1 MIYWGMVRE
10 EVLRKRPCL
19 LALPNFKRDLSA
31 YLEAKEQAGELINGV
46 LVTYNRVGE
55 GLLGGVTFTKNAR
68 LNLYQ
73 GKLGSYLSSERAA
86 ELAFGG
92 GEGEMPSLNLT
103 SAETVEFFGQVR
115 AGLIRQII
123 ALDRPT
129 LFVVYGG
136 EADKFRMALDLVDE
150 VSNFARSL
158 GKGSLAKFFLLTC
171 NCDLA
176 KKVGEAQ
183 SLHSEGRLEC
193 VVYNPAGACGGFE
206 DLQAI
211 AETVLNAVPE
221 KE

>member
-1 MIYWGMVRE
+1 M
-10 EVLRKRPCL
+10 LRKRPCL
-19 LALPNFKRDLSA
+19 LALPNFRRDLSA
-31 YLEAKEQAGELINGV
+31 YVEAKERAGEPIKVILA
-46 LVTYNRVGE
+46 TYNRVGE
-55 GLLGGVTFTKNAR
+55 GLLGGFAFTENTT
-68 LNLYQ
+68 LHLYQ
-73 GKLGSYLSSERAA
+73 GKLASYLSSERAG

-103 SAETVEFFGQVR
+103 SEETENFMGQVK
-115 AGLIRQII
+115 ADLMRQVV

-136 EADKFRMALDLVDE
+136 EEEKFQMALDLINEISDL
-150 VSNFARSL
+150 ARSL
-158 GKGSLAKFFLLTC
+158 GKGSLAKFYLLTC

-176 KKVGEAQ
+176 KKAGEAQ
-183 SLHSEGRLEC
+183 ALHSEGRLEC

-206 DLQAI
+206 DLQTI